1 MSIAEITGTERT
13 MADTAW
19 IGGGRAAVALVALT
33 AALLAAG
40 ALLLGAGVAPHR
52 HGGAAAR
59 ASIAF
64 PGGVLR
70 VDGVSEDH
78 RMTAKDMGGMPMPKG
93 PGVKDIP
100 PGHRRFTITVTV
112 GAEAPGG
119 VHITPDR
126 FRLAAP
132 GAPPAAPRDDDRDD
146 VFVPAGA
153 AFARDLSFD
162 VPQRARTA
170 ELTIRGG
177 DRSIPL
183 RLGAAPAAE
192 GHGHQHG

>member
-1 MSIAEITGTERT
+1 MNSAEIVGRERA

-19 IGGGRAAVALVALT
+19 IGSGRAAAALLALT

-40 ALLLGAGVAPHR
+40 AVLLGPGGAPHR
-52 HGGAAAR
+52 HGGAVAR
-59 ASIAF
+59 AAVAF

-112 GAEAPGG
+112 AAEARGG
-119 VHITPDR
+119 VHITPGR

-132 GAPPAAPRDDDRDD
+132 GASPAAPRDDDRDD
-146 VFVPAGA
+146 VYVPAGA

-162 VPQRARTA
+162 VPERARTA
-170 ELTIRGG
+170 ALTISGG
-177 DRSIPL
+177 ERSIPL
-183 RLGAAPAAE
+183 RLGAAPATA